1 MWIKSSLWK
10 TLNNI
15 RHLFFD
21 PPIDKK
27 DIVRGIAQSSSAGN
41 VNIRQG
47 NILFPDDRQRL
58 LEERGKL
65 PPVSEQIKKHY
76 RSLVER

>member
-1 MWIKSSLWK
+1 MRFIIFSLCQ
-10 TLNNI
+10 TI
-15 RHLFFD
+15 RDIRRLFFD

-27 DIVRGIAQSSSAGN
+27 EIIRSIAKRSSAGN
-41 VNIRQG
+41 VSIRQG

-58 LEERGKL
+58 LEEREKL

-76 RSLVER
+76 PSLIG